1 MRTQKAVLMN
11 KIKFY
16 FILSMLSLALFSCSK
31 DKEAEVAPPREYSV
45 QYATDIKDIEEYLKT
60 YYIEEVTADFDIKI
74 SKIPT
79 GGTQKSIWDQTTYP
93 LKFREVNLH
102 GLKYKLYYLAL
113 NQGVGE
119 SPSNVDAV
127 FTAYKGDYLQ
137 QVTKEGVTT
146 LTVTEFERSS
156 NPQQFFQLT
165 GVIRGWSE
173 IFPLFKKGTYTSNSD
188 GTVSYKDFGAGVVFI
203 PSGLAYYNSGQGTI
217 PSYAPLVFNFK
228 LYEVQRSDLDR
239 ESNGSFNPDGVPSY
253 LEDLNG
259 DGYVYDFRNATLYPD
274 KPLNPDDTDG
284 DGNPDFLD
292 VDDDGDNYTT
302 KLERS
307 YKDVNGVTKYYE
319 FVDIPFCTGG
329 NGKKR
334 HLDPKCH
341 D

>member
-1 MRTQKAVLMN
+1 MRTQKAVIMN

-31 DKEAEVAPPREYSV
+31 NKDEEVTPPREYSE
-45 QYATDIKDIEEYLKT
+45 QYPTDLKDIEEYLKT
-60 YYIEEVTADFDIKI
+60 YYIEEVTTDFDIKI

-79 GGTQKSIWDQTTYP
+79 GGTQKSIWEQTTYP

-102 GLKYKLYYLAL
+102 GLKYKLYYLVL
-113 NQGVGE
+113 NEGIGE

-137 QVTKEGVTT
+137 QVTKDGVTT

-165 GVIRGWSE
+165 SVIRGWSE
-173 IFPLFKKGTYTSNSD
+173 VFPLFKKGTYTSNSD

-203 PSGLAYYNSGQGTI
+203 PSGLGYYNSGSGSI
-217 PSYAPLVFNFK
+217 PSYAPLVFNVK
-228 LYEVQRSDLDR
+228 LYEVQRNDQ
-239 ESNGSFNPDGVPSY
+239 DGDGIPSY
-253 LEDLNG
+253 LEDLDG
-259 DGYVYDFRNATLYPD
+259 DGYMYSFTNTTLYPT
-274 KPLNPDDTDG
+274 KPTTNPDDTDG
-284 DGNPDFLD
+284 DEVPDCFD

-307 YKDVNGVTKYYE
+307 YKDANGVVKYYD
-319 FVDIPFCTGG
+319 FANIPLCTGG

-334 HLDPKCH
+334 HLDPKCYN
-341 D
+341 

>member
-31 DKEAEVAPPREYSV
+31 NKDEEVTPPREYSE
-45 QYATDIKDIEEYLKT
+45 QYPTDLKDIEEYLKT
-60 YYIEEVTADFDIKI
+60 YYIEEVTTDFDIKI

-79 GGTQKSIWDQTTYP
+79 GGTQKSIWEQTTYP

-102 GLKYKLYYLAL
+102 GLKYKLYYLVL
-113 NQGVGE
+113 NEGIGE

-137 QVTKEGVTT
+137 QVTKDGVTT

-165 GVIRGWSE
+165 SVIRGWSE
-173 IFPLFKKGTYTSNSD
+173 VFPLFKKGTYTSNSD

-203 PSGLAYYNSGQGTI
+203 PSGLGYYNSGSGSI
-217 PSYAPLVFNFK
+217 PSYAPLVFNVK
-228 LYEVQRSDLDR
+228 LYEVQRNDQ
-239 ESNGSFNPDGVPSY
+239 DGDGIPSY
-253 LEDLNG
+253 LEDLDG
-259 DGYVYDFRNATLYPD
+259 DGYMYSFTNTTLYPT
-274 KPLNPDDTDG
+274 KPTTNPDDTDG
-284 DGNPDFLD
+284 DEVPDCFD

-307 YKDVNGVTKYYE
+307 YKDANGVTKYYE

-334 HLDPKCH
+334 HLDPKCYN
-341 D
+341 

>member
-1 MRTQKAVLMN
+1 MRTQKAVIMN

-31 DKEAEVAPPREYSV
+31 NKDEEVTPPREYSE
-45 QYATDIKDIEEYLKT
+45 QYPTDLKDIEEYLKT
-60 YYIEEVTADFDIKI
+60 YYIEEVTTDFDIKI

-79 GGTQKSIWDQTTYP
+79 GGTQKSIWEQTTYP
-93 LKFREVNLH
+93 LEFREVNLH
-102 GLKYKLYYLAL
+102 GLKYKLYYLVL
-113 NQGVGE
+113 NEGIGE

-137 QVTKEGVTT
+137 QVTKDGVTT

-165 GVIRGWSE
+165 SVIRGWSE
-173 IFPLFKKGTYTSNSD
+173 VFPLFKKGTYTSNSD

-203 PSGLAYYNSGQGTI
+203 PSGLGYYNSGSGSI
-217 PSYAPLVFNFK
+217 PSYAPLVFNVK
-228 LYEVQRSDLDR
+228 LYEVQRNDQ
-239 ESNGSFNPDGVPSY
+239 DGDGIPSY
-253 LEDLNG
+253 LEDLDG
-259 DGYVYDFRNATLYPD
+259 DGYMYSFTNTTLYPT
-274 KPLNPDDTDG
+274 KPTTNPDDTDG
-284 DGNPDFLD
+284 DEVPDCFD

-307 YKDVNGVTKYYE
+307 YKDANGVVKYYD
-319 FVDIPFCTGG
+319 FANIPLCTGG

-334 HLDPKCH
+334 HLDPKCYN
-341 D
+341 

>member
-1 MRTQKAVLMN
+1 MRTQKLVLMN

-31 DKEAEVAPPREYSV
+31 SSDEAEVTPPREYSV

-79 GGTQKSIWDQTTYP
+79 GGTQKSVWDQTAYP
-93 LKFREVNLH
+93 LKFREVDLH
-102 GLKYKLYYLAL
+102 GVKYKLYYLAL

-119 SPSNVDAV
+119 SPCNVDAV
-127 FTAYKGDYLQ
+127 FAAYKGDYLQ
-137 QVTKEGVTT
+137 QVTKDGVTT
-146 LTVTEFERSS
+146 LTVTEFERLS

-165 GVIRGWSE
+165 GVIKGWSE
-173 IFPLFKKGTYTSNSD
+173 IFPLFKKGTYVSNSD
-188 GTVSYKDFGAGVVFI
+188 GTISYKNFGAGVVFI

-217 PSYAPLVFNFK
+217 PSYSPLVFNFK
-228 LYEVQRSDLDR
+228 LYEIQRNDQ
-239 ESNGSFNPDGVPSY
+239 DGDGIASY
-253 LEDLNG
+253 LEDLDG
-259 DGYVYDFRNATLYPD
+259 DGYMYSFTNTTLYPA
-274 KPLNPDDTDG
+274 KPTVNPDDTDG
-284 DGNPDFLD
+284 DGVPDFID

-307 YKDVNGVTKYYE
+307 YKDANGVIKYYD
-319 FVDIPFCTGG
+319 FANIPLCSGG

>member
-1 MRTQKAVLMN
+1 MRTQKAVIMN

-31 DKEAEVAPPREYSV
+31 NKDEEVTPPREYSE

-60 YYIEEVTADFDIKI
+60 YYIEEVTTDFDIKI

-79 GGTQKSIWDQTTYP
+79 GGTQKSIWEQTTYP

-102 GLKYKLYYLAL
+102 GLKYKLYYLVL
-113 NQGVGE
+113 NEGIGE

-137 QVTKEGVTT
+137 QVTKDGVTT

-165 GVIRGWSE
+165 SVIRGWSE
-173 IFPLFKKGTYTSNSD
+173 VFPLFKKGTYTSNSD

-203 PSGLAYYNSGQGTI
+203 PSGLGYYNSGSGSI
-217 PSYAPLVFNFK
+217 PSYAPLVFNVK
-228 LYEVQRSDLDR
+228 LYEVQRNDQ
-239 ESNGSFNPDGVPSY
+239 DGDGIPSY
-253 LEDLNG
+253 LEDLDG
-259 DGYVYDFRNATLYPD
+259 DGYMYSFTNTTLYPT
-274 KPLNPDDTDG
+274 KPTTNPDDTDG
-284 DGNPDFLD
+284 DEVPDCFD

-307 YKDVNGVTKYYE
+307 YKDANGVTKYYE

-334 HLDPKCH
+334 HLDPKCYN
-341 D
+341 

>member
-1 MRTQKAVLMN
+1 MRTQKAVIMN

-60 YYIEEVTADFDIKI
+60 YYIEEVTTDFDIKI

-79 GGTQKSIWDQTTYP
+79 GGTQKSIWEQTTYP
-93 LKFREVNLH
+93 LQFREVNLH
-102 GLKYKLYYLAL
+102 GLKYKLYYLVL

-137 QVTKEGVTT
+137 QVTKDGVTT

-165 GVIRGWSE
+165 SVIRGWSE
-173 IFPLFKKGTYTSNSD
+173 VFPLFKKGTYTSNSD
-188 GTVSYKDFGAGVVFI
+188 GTLSYKDFGAGVVFI
-203 PSGLAYYNSGQGTI
+203 PSGLGYYNSGSGSI
-217 PSYAPLVFNFK
+217 PSYAPLVFNVK
-228 LYEVQRSDLDR
+228 LYEVQRNDQ
-239 ESNGSFNPDGVPSY
+239 DGDGIPSY
-253 LEDLNG
+253 LEDLDG
-259 DGYVYDFRNATLYPD
+259 DGYMYSFTNTTLYPT
-274 KPLNPDDTDG
+274 KPTTNPDDTDG
-284 DGNPDFLD
+284 DEVPDCFD

-307 YKDVNGVTKYYE
+307 YKDANGVTKYYE

-334 HLDPKCH
+334 HLDPKCYN
-341 D
+341 

>member
-1 MRTQKAVLMN
+1 MRTQKAVIMN

-60 YYIEEVTADFDIKI
+60 YYIEEVTTDFDIKI

-79 GGTQKSIWDQTTYP
+79 GGTQKSVWEQTTYP

-102 GLKYKLYYLAL
+102 GLKYKLYYLVL
-113 NQGVGE
+113 NEGIGE

-137 QVTKEGVTT
+137 QVTKDGVTT

-165 GVIRGWSE
+165 SVIRGWSE
-173 IFPLFKKGTYTSNSD
+173 VFPLFKKGTYTSNSD

-203 PSGLAYYNSGQGTI
+203 PSGLGYYNSGSGSI
-217 PSYAPLVFNFK
+217 PSYAPLVFNVK
-228 LYEVQRSDLDR
+228 LYEVQRNDQ
-239 ESNGSFNPDGVPSY
+239 DGDGIPSY
-253 LEDLNG
+253 LEDLDG
-259 DGYVYDFRNATLYPD
+259 DGYMYSFTNTTLYPT
-274 KPLNPDDTDG
+274 KPTTNPDDTDG
-284 DGNPDFLD
+284 DEVPDCFD

-307 YKDVNGVTKYYE
+307 YKDANGVTKYYE

>member
-1 MRTQKAVLMN
+1 MRTQKAVIMN

-31 DKEAEVAPPREYSV
+31 NKDEEVTPPREYSE
-45 QYATDIKDIEEYLKT
+45 QYPTDLKDIEEYLKT
-60 YYIEEVTADFDIKI
+60 YYIEEVTTDFDIKI

-79 GGTQKSIWDQTTYP
+79 GGTQKSIWEQTTYP
-93 LKFREVNLH
+93 LQFREVNLH
-102 GLKYKLYYLAL
+102 GLKYKLYYLVL

-137 QVTKEGVTT
+137 QVTKDGVTT

-165 GVIRGWSE
+165 SVIRGWSE
-173 IFPLFKKGTYTSNSD
+173 VFPLFKKGTYTSNSD

-203 PSGLAYYNSGQGTI
+203 PSGLGYYNSGSGSI
-217 PSYAPLVFNFK
+217 PSYAPLVFNVK
-228 LYEVQRSDLDR
+228 LYEVQRNDQ
-239 ESNGSFNPDGVPSY
+239 DGDGIPSY
-253 LEDLNG
+253 LEDLDG
-259 DGYVYDFRNATLYPD
+259 DGYMYSFTNTTLYPT
-274 KPLNPDDTDG
+274 KPTTNPDDTDG
-284 DGNPDFLD
+284 DEVPDCFD

-307 YKDVNGVTKYYE
+307 YKDANGVVKYYD
-319 FVDIPFCTGG
+319 FANIPLCTGG

-334 HLDPKCH
+334 HLDPKCYN
-341 D
+341 

>member
-1 MRTQKAVLMN
+1 MRTQKAVIMN

-31 DKEAEVAPPREYSV
+31 NKDEEVTPPREYSE
-45 QYATDIKDIEEYLKT
+45 QYPTDLKDIEEYLKT
-60 YYIEEVTADFDIKI
+60 YYIEEVTTDFDIKI

-79 GGTQKSIWDQTTYP
+79 GGTQKSIWEQTTYP
-93 LKFREVNLH
+93 LEFREVNLH
-102 GLKYKLYYLAL
+102 GLKYKLYYLVL
-113 NQGVGE
+113 NEGIGE

-137 QVTKEGVTT
+137 QVTKDGVTT

-165 GVIRGWSE
+165 SVIRGWSE
-173 IFPLFKKGTYTSNSD
+173 VFPLFKKGTYTSNSD

-203 PSGLAYYNSGQGTI
+203 PSGLGYYNSGSGSI
-217 PSYAPLVFNFK
+217 PSYAPLVFNVK
-228 LYEVQRSDLDR
+228 LYEVQRNDQ
-239 ESNGSFNPDGVPSY
+239 DGDGIPSY
-253 LEDLNG
+253 LEDLDG
-259 DGYVYDFRNATLYPD
+259 DGYMYSFTNTTLYPT
-274 KPLNPDDTDG
+274 KPTTNPDDTDG
-284 DGNPDFLD
+284 DEVPDCFD

-307 YKDVNGVTKYYE
+307 YKDANGVTKYYE

>member
-60 YYIEEVTADFDIKI
+60 YYIEEVTTDFDIKI

-79 GGTQKSIWDQTTYP
+79 GGTQKSIWEQTTYP

-102 GLKYKLYYLAL
+102 GLKYKLYYLVL
-113 NQGVGE
+113 NEGIDE

-137 QVTKEGVTT
+137 QVTKDGVTT

-165 GVIRGWSE
+165 SVIRGWSE
-173 IFPLFKKGTYTSNSD
+173 VFPLFKKGTYTSNSD

-203 PSGLAYYNSGQGTI
+203 PSGLGYYNSGSGSI
-217 PSYAPLVFNFK
+217 PSYAPLVFNVK
-228 LYEVQRSDLDR
+228 LYEVQRNDQ
-239 ESNGSFNPDGVPSY
+239 DGDGIPSY
-253 LEDLNG
+253 LEDLDG
-259 DGYVYDFRNATLYPD
+259 DGYMYSFTNTTLYPT
-274 KPLNPDDTDG
+274 KPTTNPDDTDG
-284 DGNPDFLD
+284 DEVPDCFD

-307 YKDVNGVTKYYE
+307 YKDANGVTKYYE

-334 HLDPKCH
+334 HLDPKCYN
-341 D
+341 

>member
-1 MRTQKAVLMN
+1 MN

-60 YYIEEVTADFDIKI
+60 YYIEEVTTDFDIKI

-79 GGTQKSIWDQTTYP
+79 GGTQKSIWEQTTYP

-102 GLKYKLYYLAL
+102 GLKYKLYYLVL
-113 NQGVGE
+113 NEGIGE

-137 QVTKEGVTT
+137 QVTKDGVTT

-165 GVIRGWSE
+165 SVIRGWSE
-173 IFPLFKKGTYTSNSD
+173 VFPLFKKGTYTSNSD

-203 PSGLAYYNSGQGTI
+203 PSGLGYYNSGSGSI
-217 PSYAPLVFNFK
+217 PSYAPLVFNVK
-228 LYEVQRSDLDR
+228 LYEVQRNDQ
-239 ESNGSFNPDGVPSY
+239 DGDGIPSY
-253 LEDLNG
+253 LEDLDG
-259 DGYVYDFRNATLYPD
+259 DGYMYSFTNTTLYPT
-274 KPLNPDDTDG
+274 KPTTNPDDTDG
-284 DGNPDFLD
+284 DEVPDCFD

-307 YKDVNGVTKYYE
+307 YKDANGVVKYYD
-319 FVDIPFCTGG
+319 FANIPLCTGG

>member
-1 MRTQKAVLMN
+1 MRTQKAVIMN

-60 YYIEEVTADFDIKI
+60 YYIEEVTTDFDIKI

-79 GGTQKSIWDQTTYP
+79 GGTQKSIWEQTTYP

-102 GLKYKLYYLAL
+102 GLKYKLYYLVL
-113 NQGVGE
+113 NEGIGE

-137 QVTKEGVTT
+137 QVTKDGVTT

-165 GVIRGWSE
+165 SVIRGWSE
-173 IFPLFKKGTYTSNSD
+173 VFPLFKKGTYTSNSD

-203 PSGLAYYNSGQGTI
+203 PSGLGYYNSGSGSI
-217 PSYAPLVFNFK
+217 PSYAPLVFNVK
-228 LYEVQRSDLDR
+228 LYEVQRNDQ
-239 ESNGSFNPDGVPSY
+239 DGDGIPSY
-253 LEDLNG
+253 LEDLDG
-259 DGYVYDFRNATLYPD
+259 DGYMYSFTNTTLYPT
-274 KPLNPDDTDG
+274 KPTTNPDDTDG
-284 DGNPDFLD
+284 DEVPDCFD

-307 YKDVNGVTKYYE
+307 YKDANGVTKYYE

-334 HLDPKCH
+334 HLDPKCYN
-341 D
+341 

>member
-1 MRTQKAVLMN
+1 MRTQKAVIMN

-31 DKEAEVAPPREYSV
+31 NKDEEVTPPREYSE

-60 YYIEEVTADFDIKI
+60 YYIEEVTTDFDIKI

-79 GGTQKSIWDQTTYP
+79 GGTQKSIWEQTTYP

-102 GLKYKLYYLAL
+102 GLKYKLYYLVL
-113 NQGVGE
+113 NEGIGE

-137 QVTKEGVTT
+137 QVTKDGVTT

-165 GVIRGWSE
+165 SVIRGWSE
-173 IFPLFKKGTYTSNSD
+173 VFPLFKKGTYTSNSD

-203 PSGLAYYNSGQGTI
+203 PSGLGYYNSGSGSI
-217 PSYAPLVFNFK
+217 PSYAPLVFNVK
-228 LYEVQRSDLDR
+228 LYEVQRNDQ
-239 ESNGSFNPDGVPSY
+239 DGDGIPSY
-253 LEDLNG
+253 LEDLDG
-259 DGYVYDFRNATLYPD
+259 DGYMYSFTNTTLYPT
-274 KPLNPDDTDG
+274 KPTTNPDDTDG
-284 DGNPDFLD
+284 DEVPDCFD

-307 YKDVNGVTKYYE
+307 YKDANGVVKYYD
-319 FVDIPFCTGG
+319 FANIPLCTGG

-334 HLDPKCH
+334 HLDPKCYN
-341 D
+341 

>member
-1 MRTQKAVLMN
+1 MN

-60 YYIEEVTADFDIKI
+60 YYIEEVTTDFDIKI

-79 GGTQKSIWDQTTYP
+79 GGTQKSIWEQTTYP
-93 LKFREVNLH
+93 LKFRDVNLH
-102 GLKYKLYYLAL
+102 GLKYKLYCLVL
-113 NQGVGE
+113 NEGIGE

-137 QVTKEGVTT
+137 QVTKDGVTT

-165 GVIRGWSE
+165 SVIRGWSE
-173 IFPLFKKGTYTSNSD
+173 VFPLFKKGTYTSNSD

-203 PSGLAYYNSGQGTI
+203 PSGLGYYNSGSGSI
-217 PSYAPLVFNFK
+217 PSYAPLVFNVK
-228 LYEVQRSDLDR
+228 LYEVQRNDQ
-239 ESNGSFNPDGVPSY
+239 DGDGIPSY
-253 LEDLNG
+253 LEDLDG
-259 DGYVYDFRNATLYPD
+259 DGYMYSFTNTTLYPT
-274 KPLNPDDTDG
+274 KPTTNPDDTDG
-284 DGNPDFLD
+284 DEVPDCFD

-307 YKDVNGVTKYYE
+307 YKDANGVVKYYD
-319 FVDIPFCTGG
+319 FANIPLCTGG

-334 HLDPKCH
+334 HLDPKCYN
-341 D
+341 

>member
-1 MRTQKAVLMN
+1 MRTQKAVIMN

-31 DKEAEVAPPREYSV
+31 NKDEEVTPPREYSE
-45 QYATDIKDIEEYLKT
+45 QYPTDLKDIEEYLKT
-60 YYIEEVTADFDIKI
+60 YYIEEVTTDFDIKI

-79 GGTQKSIWDQTTYP
+79 GGTQKSIWEQTTYP

-102 GLKYKLYYLAL
+102 GLKYKLYYLVL
-113 NQGVGE
+113 NEGIGE

-137 QVTKEGVTT
+137 QVTKDGVTT

-165 GVIRGWSE
+165 SVIRGWSE
-173 IFPLFKKGTYTSNSD
+173 VFPLFKKGTYTSNSD

-203 PSGLAYYNSGQGTI
+203 PSGLGYYNSGSGSI
-217 PSYAPLVFNFK
+217 PSYAPLVFNVK
-228 LYEVQRSDLDR
+228 LYEVQRNDQ
-239 ESNGSFNPDGVPSY
+239 DGDGIPSY
-253 LEDLNG
+253 LEDLDG
-259 DGYVYDFRNATLYPD
+259 DGYMYSFTNTTLYPT
-274 KPLNPDDTDG
+274 KPTTNPDDTDG
-284 DGNPDFLD
+284 DEVPDCFD

-307 YKDVNGVTKYYE
+307 YKDANGVTKYYE

-334 HLDPKCH
+334 HLDPKCYN
-341 D
+341 

>member
-1 MRTQKAVLMN
+1 MN

-60 YYIEEVTADFDIKI
+60 YYIEEVTTDFDIKI

-79 GGTQKSIWDQTTYP
+79 GGTQKSIWEQTTYP

-102 GLKYKLYYLAL
+102 GLKYKLYYLVL
-113 NQGVGE
+113 NEGIGE

-137 QVTKEGVTT
+137 QVTKDGVTT

-165 GVIRGWSE
+165 SVIRGWSE
-173 IFPLFKKGTYTSNSD
+173 VFPLFKKGTYTSNSD

-203 PSGLAYYNSGQGTI
+203 PSGLGYYNSGSGSI
-217 PSYAPLVFNFK
+217 PSYAPLVFNVK
-228 LYEVQRSDLDR
+228 LYEVQRNDQ
-239 ESNGSFNPDGVPSY
+239 DGDGIPSY
-253 LEDLNG
+253 LEDLDG
-259 DGYVYDFRNATLYPD
+259 DGYMYSFTNTTLYPT
-274 KPLNPDDTDG
+274 KPTTNPDDTDG
-284 DGNPDFLD
+284 DEVPDCFD

-307 YKDVNGVTKYYE
+307 YKDANGVVKYYD
-319 FVDIPFCTGG
+319 FADIPLCAGG

-334 HLDPKCH
+334 HLDPKCYN
-341 D
+341 

>member
-1 MRTQKAVLMN
+1 MRTQKAVIMN

-31 DKEAEVAPPREYSV
+31 NKEEEVTPPREYSE

-79 GGTQKSIWDQTTYP
+79 GGTQKSIWEQTTYP
-93 LKFREVNLH
+93 LKSREVNLH
-102 GLKYKLYYLAL
+102 GLKYKLYYLVL
-113 NQGVGE
+113 NEGIGE

-137 QVTKEGVTT
+137 QVTKDGVTT

-165 GVIRGWSE
+165 SVIRGWSE
-173 IFPLFKKGTYTSNSD
+173 VFPLFKKGTYTSNSD

-203 PSGLAYYNSGQGTI
+203 PSGLGYYNSGSGSI
-217 PSYAPLVFNFK
+217 PSYAPLVFNVK
-228 LYEVQRSDLDR
+228 LYEVQRNDQ
-239 ESNGSFNPDGVPSY
+239 DGDGIPSY
-253 LEDLNG
+253 LEDLDG
-259 DGYVYDFRNATLYPD
+259 DGYMYSFTNTTLYPT
-274 KPLNPDDTDG
+274 KPTTNPDDTDG
-284 DGNPDFLD
+284 DEVPDCFD

-307 YKDVNGVTKYYE
+307 YKDANGVVKYYD
-319 FVDIPFCTGG
+319 FANIPLCTGG

>member
-1 MRTQKAVLMN
+1 MN

-31 DKEAEVAPPREYSV
+31 NKDEEVTPPREYSE
-45 QYATDIKDIEEYLKT
+45 QYPTDLKDIEEYLKT
-60 YYIEEVTADFDIKI
+60 YYIEEVTTDFDIKI

-79 GGTQKSIWDQTTYP
+79 GGTQKSIWEQTTYP

-102 GLKYKLYYLAL
+102 GLKYKLYYLVL
-113 NQGVGE
+113 NEGIGE

-137 QVTKEGVTT
+137 QVTKDGVTT

-165 GVIRGWSE
+165 SVIRGWSE
-173 IFPLFKKGTYTSNSD
+173 VFPLFKKGTYTSNSD

-203 PSGLAYYNSGQGTI
+203 PSGLGYYNSGSGSI
-217 PSYAPLVFNFK
+217 PSYAPLVFNVK
-228 LYEVQRSDLDR
+228 LYEVQRNDQ
-239 ESNGSFNPDGVPSY
+239 DGDGIPSY
-253 LEDLNG
+253 LEDLDG
-259 DGYVYDFRNATLYPD
+259 DGYMYSFTNTTLYPT
-274 KPLNPDDTDG
+274 KPTTNPDDTDG
-284 DGNPDFLD
+284 DEVPDCFD

-307 YKDVNGVTKYYE
+307 YKDANGVVKYYD
-319 FVDIPFCTGG
+319 FANIPLCTGG

-334 HLDPKCH
+334 HLDPKCYN
-341 D
+341 

>member
-1 MRTQKAVLMN
+1 MRTQKAVIMN

-31 DKEAEVAPPREYSV
+31 NKDEEVTPPREYSE
-45 QYATDIKDIEEYLKT
+45 QYPTDLKDIEEYLKT
-60 YYIEEVTADFDIKI
+60 YYIEEVTTDFDIKI

-79 GGTQKSIWDQTTYP
+79 GGTQKSIWEQTTYP
-93 LKFREVNLH
+93 LEFRVVNLH
-102 GLKYKLYYLAL
+102 GLKYKLYYLVL
-113 NQGVGE
+113 NEGIGE

-137 QVTKEGVTT
+137 QVTKDGVTT

-165 GVIRGWSE
+165 SVIRGWSE
-173 IFPLFKKGTYTSNSD
+173 VFPLFKKGTYTSNSD

-203 PSGLAYYNSGQGTI
+203 PSGLGYYNSGSGSI
-217 PSYAPLVFNFK
+217 PSYAPLVFNVK
-228 LYEVQRSDLDR
+228 LYEVQRNDQ
-239 ESNGSFNPDGVPSY
+239 DGDGIPSY
-253 LEDLNG
+253 LEDLDG
-259 DGYVYDFRNATLYPD
+259 DGYMYSFTNTTLYPT
-274 KPLNPDDTDG
+274 KPTTNPDDTDG
-284 DGNPDFLD
+284 DEVPDCFD

-307 YKDVNGVTKYYE
+307 YKDANGVTKYYE

-334 HLDPKCH
+334 HLDPKCYN
-341 D
+341 

>member
-31 DKEAEVAPPREYSV
+31 NKDEEVTPPREYSE

-60 YYIEEVTADFDIKI
+60 YYIEEVTTDFDIKI

-79 GGTQKSIWDQTTYP
+79 GGTQKSIWEQTTYP

-102 GLKYKLYYLAL
+102 GLKYKLYYLVL
-113 NQGVGE
+113 NEGIDE

-137 QVTKEGVTT
+137 QVTKDGVTT

-165 GVIRGWSE
+165 SVIRGWSE
-173 IFPLFKKGTYTSNSD
+173 VFPLFKKGPYTSNSD

-203 PSGLAYYNSGQGTI
+203 PSGLGYYNSGSGSI
-217 PSYAPLVFNFK
+217 PSYAPLVFNVK
-228 LYEVQRSDLDR
+228 LYEVQRNDQ
-239 ESNGSFNPDGVPSY
+239 DGDGIPSY
-253 LEDLNG
+253 LEDLDG
-259 DGYVYDFRNATLYPD
+259 DGYMYSFTNTTLYPT
-274 KPLNPDDTDG
+274 KPTTNPDDTDG
-284 DGNPDFLD
+284 DEVPDCFD

-307 YKDVNGVTKYYE
+307 YKDANGVTKYYE

-334 HLDPKCH
+334 HLDPKCYN
-341 D
+341 

>member
-1 MRTQKAVLMN
+1 MRTQKAVIMN

-31 DKEAEVAPPREYSV
+31 NKEEEVTPPREYSE

-60 YYIEEVTADFDIKI
+60 YYIEEVTTDFDIKI

-79 GGTQKSIWDQTTYP
+79 GGTQKSIWEQTTYP

-102 GLKYKLYYLAL
+102 GLKYKLYYLVL
-113 NQGVGE
+113 NEGIGE

-137 QVTKEGVTT
+137 QVTKDGVTT

-165 GVIRGWSE
+165 SVIRGWSE
-173 IFPLFKKGTYTSNSD
+173 VFPLFKKGTYTSNSD

-203 PSGLAYYNSGQGTI
+203 PSGLGYYNSGSGSI
-217 PSYAPLVFNFK
+217 PSYAPLVFNVK
-228 LYEVQRSDLDR
+228 LYEVQRNDQ
-239 ESNGSFNPDGVPSY
+239 DGDGIPSY
-253 LEDLNG
+253 LEDLDG
-259 DGYVYDFRNATLYPD
+259 DGYMYSFTNTTLYPT
-274 KPLNPDDTDG
+274 KPTTNPDDTDG
-284 DGNPDFLD
+284 DEVPDCFD

-307 YKDVNGVTKYYE
+307 YKDANGVTKYYE

-334 HLDPKCH
+334 HLDPKCYN
-341 D
+341 

>member
-1 MRTQKAVLMN
+1 MRTQKAVIMN

-31 DKEAEVAPPREYSV
+31 NKDEEVTPPREYSE
-45 QYATDIKDIEEYLKT
+45 QYPTDLKDIEEYLKT
-60 YYIEEVTADFDIKI
+60 YYIEEVTTDFDIKI

-79 GGTQKSIWDQTTYP
+79 GGTQKSIWEQTTYP
-93 LKFREVNLH
+93 LEFREVNLH
-102 GLKYKLYYLAL
+102 GLKYKLYYLVL
-113 NQGVGE
+113 NEGIGE

-137 QVTKEGVTT
+137 QVTKDGVTT

-165 GVIRGWSE
+165 SVIRGWSE
-173 IFPLFKKGTYTSNSD
+173 VFPLFKKGTYTSNSD

-203 PSGLAYYNSGQGTI
+203 PSGLGYYNSGSGSI
-217 PSYAPLVFNFK
+217 PSYAPLVFNVK
-228 LYEVQRSDLDR
+228 LYEVQRNDQ
-239 ESNGSFNPDGVPSY
+239 DGDGIPSY
-253 LEDLNG
+253 LEDLDG
-259 DGYVYDFRNATLYPD
+259 DGYMYSFTNTTLYPT
-274 KPLNPDDTDG
+274 KPTTNPDDTDG
-284 DGNPDFLD
+284 DEVPDCFD

-307 YKDVNGVTKYYE
+307 YKDANGVVKYYD
-319 FVDIPFCTGG
+319 FANIPLCTGG

>member
-1 MRTQKAVLMN
+1 
-11 KIKFY
+11 
-16 FILSMLSLALFSCSK
+16 MLSLGLFSCSK
-31 DKEAEVAPPREYSV
+31 SGNDVETVPLRDYAT
-45 QYATDIKDIEEYLKT
+45 QYATEIKDIEEYLKT

-79 GGTQKSIWDQTTYP
+79 GGTQKSVWEQTTYP

-102 GLKYKLYYLAL
+102 GLKYKLYYLVL

-137 QVTKEGVTT
+137 QVTKDGVTT

-165 GVIRGWSE
+165 SVIRGWSE
-173 IFPLFKKGTYTSNSD
+173 VFPLFKKGTYTSNSD

-203 PSGLAYYNSGQGTI
+203 PSGLGYYNSGSGSI
-217 PSYAPLVFNFK
+217 PSYAPLVFNVK
-228 LYEVQRSDLDR
+228 LYEVQRNDQ
-239 ESNGSFNPDGVPSY
+239 DGDGIPSY
-253 LEDLNG
+253 LEDLDG
-259 DGYVYDFRNATLYPD
+259 DGYMYSFTNTTLYPT
-274 KPLNPDDTDG
+274 KPTTNPDDTDG
-284 DGNPDFLD
+284 DEVPDCFD

-307 YKDVNGVTKYYE
+307 YKDANGVTKYYE

>member
-1 MRTQKAVLMN
+1 MRTQKAVIMN

-60 YYIEEVTADFDIKI
+60 YYIEEVTTDFDIKI

-79 GGTQKSIWDQTTYP
+79 GGTQKSIWEQTTYP

-102 GLKYKLYYLAL
+102 GLKYKLYYLVL
-113 NQGVGE
+113 NEGIGE

-137 QVTKEGVTT
+137 QVTKDGVTT

-165 GVIRGWSE
+165 SVIRGWSE
-173 IFPLFKKGTYTSNSD
+173 VFPLFKKGTYTSNSD

-203 PSGLAYYNSGQGTI
+203 PSGLGYYNSGSGSI
-217 PSYAPLVFNFK
+217 PSYAPLVFNVK
-228 LYEVQRSDLDR
+228 LYEVQRNDQ
-239 ESNGSFNPDGVPSY
+239 DGDGIPSY
-253 LEDLNG
+253 LEDLDG
-259 DGYVYDFRNATLYPD
+259 DGYMYSFTNTTLYPT
-274 KPLNPDDTDG
+274 KPTTNPDDTDG
-284 DGNPDFLD
+284 DEVPDCFD

-307 YKDVNGVTKYYE
+307 YKDANGVVKYYD
-319 FVDIPFCTGG
+319 FANIPLCTGG

-334 HLDPKCH
+334 HLDPKCYN
-341 D
+341 

>member
-1 MRTQKAVLMN
+1 MRTQKAVIMN

-31 DKEAEVAPPREYSV
+31 NKDEEVTPPREYSE
-45 QYATDIKDIEEYLKT
+45 QYPTDLKDIEEYLKT
-60 YYIEEVTADFDIKI
+60 YYIEEVTTDFDIKI

-79 GGTQKSIWDQTTYP
+79 GGTQKSIWEQTTYP
-93 LKFREVNLH
+93 LQFREVNLH
-102 GLKYKLYYLAL
+102 GLKYKLYYLVL

-137 QVTKEGVTT
+137 QVTKDGVTT

-165 GVIRGWSE
+165 SVIRGWSE
-173 IFPLFKKGTYTSNSD
+173 VFPLFKKGTYTSNSD

-228 LYEVQRSDLDR
+228 LYEVQRNDQ
-239 ESNGSFNPDGVPSY
+239 DGDGIPSY
-253 LEDLNG
+253 LEDLDG
-259 DGYVYDFRNATLYPD
+259 DGYMYSFTNTTLYPT
-274 KPLNPDDTDG
+274 KPTTNPDDTDG
-284 DGNPDFLD
+284 DEVPDCFD

-307 YKDVNGVTKYYE
+307 YKDANGVTKYYD
-319 FVDIPFCTGG
+319 FANIPLCTGG

-334 HLDPKCH
+334 HLDPKCYN
-341 D
+341 

>member
-1 MRTQKAVLMN
+1 MN

-31 DKEAEVAPPREYSV
+31 NKDEEVTPPREYSE
-45 QYATDIKDIEEYLKT
+45 QYPTDLKDIEEYLKT

-102 GLKYKLYYLAL
+102 GLKYKLYYLVL
-113 NQGVGE
+113 NEGIDE

-137 QVTKEGVTT
+137 QVTKDGVTT

-165 GVIRGWSE
+165 SVIRGWSE
-173 IFPLFKKGTYTSNSD
+173 VFPLFKKGTYTSNSD

-203 PSGLAYYNSGQGTI
+203 PSGLGYYNSGSGSI
-217 PSYAPLVFNFK
+217 PSYAPLVFNVK
-228 LYEVQRSDLDR
+228 LYEVQRNDQ
-239 ESNGSFNPDGVPSY
+239 DGDGIPSY
-253 LEDLNG
+253 LEDLDG
-259 DGYVYDFRNATLYPD
+259 DGYMYSFTNTTSYPT
-274 KPLNPDDTDG
+274 KPTTNPDDTDG
-284 DGNPDFLD
+284 DGVPDCFD

-307 YKDVNGVTKYYE
+307 YKDANGVVKYYD
-319 FVDIPFCTGG
+319 FANIPLCTGG

-334 HLDPKCH
+334 HLDPKCYN
-341 D
+341 

>member
-1 MRTQKAVLMN
+1 MRTQKLVLMN

-31 DKEAEVAPPREYSV
+31 SSDEAELTPPREYSV

-79 GGTQKSIWDQTTYP
+79 GGTQKSVWDQTAYP
-93 LKFREVNLH
+93 LKFREVDLH
-102 GLKYKLYYLAL
+102 GVKYKLYYLAL

-119 SPSNVDAV
+119 SPCNVDAV
-127 FTAYKGDYLQ
+127 FAAYKGDYLQ
-137 QVTKEGVTT
+137 QVTKDGVTT
-146 LTVTEFERSS
+146 LTVTEFERLS

-165 GVIRGWSE
+165 GVIKGWSE
-173 IFPLFKKGTYTSNSD
+173 IFPLFKKGTYVSNSD
-188 GTVSYKDFGAGVVFI
+188 GTISYKNFGAGVVFI

-217 PSYAPLVFNFK
+217 PSYSPLVFNFK
-228 LYEVQRSDLDR
+228 LYEIQRNDQ
-239 ESNGSFNPDGVPSY
+239 DGDGIASY
-253 LEDLNG
+253 LEDLDG
-259 DGYVYDFRNATLYPD
+259 DGYMYSFTNTTLYPT
-274 KPLNPDDTDG
+274 KPTVNPDDTDG
-284 DGNPDFLD
+284 DGVPDFID

-307 YKDVNGVTKYYE
+307 YKDANGVIKYYD
-319 FVDIPFCTGG
+319 FANIPLCTGG

>member
-60 YYIEEVTADFDIKI
+60 YYIEEVTTDFDIKI

-79 GGTQKSIWDQTTYP
+79 GGTQKSIWEQTTYP
-93 LKFREVNLH
+93 LQFREVNLH
-102 GLKYKLYYLAL
+102 GLKYKLYYLVL

-137 QVTKEGVTT
+137 QVTKDGVTT

-165 GVIRGWSE
+165 SVIRGWSE
-173 IFPLFKKGTYTSNSD
+173 VFPLFKKGTYTSNSD
-188 GTVSYKDFGAGVVFI
+188 GTVSYKDFGAGVMFI
-203 PSGLAYYNSGQGTI
+203 PSGLAYYAAGKGVI
-217 PSYAPLVFNFK
+217 PGYSPLI
-228 LYEVQRSDLDR
+228 Y
-239 ESNGSFNPDGVPSY
+239 SF
-253 LEDLNG
+253 
-259 DGYVYDFRNATLYPD
+259 
-274 KPLNPDDTDG
+274 
-284 DGNPDFLD
+284 
-292 VDDDGDNYTT
+292 
-302 KLERS
+302 
-307 YKDVNGVTKYYE
+307 
-319 FVDIPFCTGG
+319 
-329 NGKKR
+329 
-334 HLDPKCH
+334 
-341 D
+341 

>member
-1 MRTQKAVLMN
+1 MN

-31 DKEAEVAPPREYSV
+31 NKDEEVTPPREYSE
-45 QYATDIKDIEEYLKT
+45 QYPTDLKDIEEYLKT
-60 YYIEEVTADFDIKI
+60 YYIEEVTTDFDIKI

-79 GGTQKSIWDQTTYP
+79 GGTQKSIWEQTTYP

-102 GLKYKLYYLAL
+102 GLKYKLYYLVL
-113 NQGVGE
+113 NEGIGE

-137 QVTKEGVTT
+137 QVTKDGVTT

-165 GVIRGWSE
+165 SVIRGWSE
-173 IFPLFKKGTYTSNSD
+173 VFPLFKKGTYTSNSD

-203 PSGLAYYNSGQGTI
+203 PSGLGYYNSGSGSI
-217 PSYAPLVFNFK
+217 PSYAPLVFNVK
-228 LYEVQRSDLDR
+228 LYEVQRNDQ
-239 ESNGSFNPDGVPSY
+239 DGDGIPSY
-253 LEDLNG
+253 LEDLDG
-259 DGYVYDFRNATLYPD
+259 DGYMYSFTNTTLYPT
-274 KPLNPDDTDG
+274 KPTTNPDDTDG
-284 DGNPDFLD
+284 DGVPDCFD

-307 YKDVNGVTKYYE
+307 YKDANGVTKYYE

-334 HLDPKCH
+334 HLDPKCYN
-341 D
+341 